1 MKQDLPGART
11 QKMTGVSFAPALL
24 AAGLMLIV
32 WGAIGYWPVT
42 LGGVALSGLAIY
54 RWIVELNTGE
64 IK

>member
-1 MKQDLPGART
+1 
-11 QKMTGVSFAPALL
+11 MTGVSFAPALL